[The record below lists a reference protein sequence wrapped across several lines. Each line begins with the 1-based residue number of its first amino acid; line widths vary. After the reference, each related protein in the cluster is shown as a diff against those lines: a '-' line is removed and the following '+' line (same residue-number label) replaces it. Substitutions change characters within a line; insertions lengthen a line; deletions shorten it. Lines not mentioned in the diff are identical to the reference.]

1 MALIE
6 NTPVNHHKAAMALDL
21 FAKLWCRVED
31 SEDLKFRC
39 KGCPMELQDK
49 TCAAKLWKKQNAPY
63 YRDFGSMGEL

>member
-1 MALIE
+1 MELKEIVL
-6 NTPVNHHKAAMALDL
+6 VNHHKAAMALDL
-21 FAKLWCRVED
+21 FTKLWCRIED

-39 KGCPMELQDK
+39 NGCPMELQDK